1 MSEEYLNF
9 TIGDVGVHV
18 KGSAAPF
25 FKSELYKFMKR
36 GEEGAHYN
44 IYVEEAARVSAPF
57 YEKISM
63 REGRRFIHVPFGDM
77 DELEIKLVYERG
89 LSPAFVFYIFEA
101 VLHFFLLKSGY
112 ALVHGASF
120 TLGGKGVWLS
130 SWGGTGKTNLILYG
144 LTAVD
149 DFGYMADDWTIVS
162 SRGVILAYPKR
173 IRIYGYNLLE
183 YPNLPVKS
191 RRVKILIYKA
201 QRGLY
206 SILPSR
212 WLRIVLS
219 KLEPKILLYPSSV
232 RRNVKVVEEAHAY
245 LSLLMKRSSVDEPVL
260 GSVDV
265 KSFVN
270 AVLACVR
277 FERNYFFKEYY
288 RFAHYAGP
296 VEIMEN
302 HDDMLRKILN
312 RYLKKS
318 QKVLMVEVPSIMNRP
333 NVSKLYTLIR
343 KLL

>member
-1 MSEEYLNF
+1 MC
-9 TIGDVGVHV
+9 IHV
-18 KGSAAPF
+18 KGSVAPF
-25 FKSELYKFMKR
+25 FKSELYKFMKSKK
-36 GEEGAHYN
+36 EEAHYN
-44 IYVEEAARVSAPF
+44 IYVEEADRVGAPF

-63 REGRRFIHVPFGDM
+63 REGRQFIHVPFGDI
-77 DELEIKLVYERG
+77 DGCEIKLVYERG
-89 LSPAFVFYIFEA
+89 VPPAFVFYIFEA
-101 VLHFFLLKSGY
+101 ILHFFLLKSGY

-130 SWGGTGKTNLILYG
+130 SWGGTGKTNFILYG

-162 SRGVILAYPKR
+162 SSGEILAYPKR

-191 RRVKILIYKA
+191 RRAKILAYKA

-212 WLRIVLS
+212 WLRIALS
-219 KLEPKILLYPSSV
+219 KFEPKILLYPSSV
-232 RRNVKVVEEAHAY
+232 RRNVEVVEKSHAY
-245 LSLLMKRSSVDEPVL
+245 LSLLMKKYSVDEPAL
-260 GSVDV
+260 DNVDI

-318 QKVLMVEVPSIMNRP
+318 QKVLMVKVPFVMNKL
-333 NVSKLYTLIR
+333 NVSRLYKLIR
-343 KLL
+343 KLLEVKLSEP